1 MGAVRYTRHAK
12 RTSSVVAVGT
22 PVVALAFLIAAMV
35 LPAAAPAR
43 ANASAPRLVV
53 HTHLTELIPGKSLA
67 ALLTYSTSEPAAVS
81 AVLTPAGA
89 MTVDR
94 PTARQPHTRSTDPSA
109 RTKTSDRR
117 SHRERSPRETG
128 RPSGAPQAP
137 QADAITLSGVDG
149 EVYWNGAGPHGNC
162 ALAGVYTVRV
172 IATDAAGNSSAPQF
186 FTVTVVAAE

>member
-89 MTVDR
+89 MTVDG
-94 PTARQPHTRSTDPSA
+94 PTARQPRTRSTDPSA

-117 SHRERSPRETG
+117 SPRERSPRETE
-128 RPSGAPQAP
+128 RPSGVP
-137 QADAITLSGVDG
+137 QADFITLSGVDG

-162 ALAGVYTVRV
+162 APAGVYTVRV
-172 IATDAAGNSSAPQF
+172 TATDAAGNSSAPEF